1 MPAKVK
7 TVSISMGR
15 MENGMTPLVTVDGT
29 IFVKSIK
36 IWITK
41 QSLMV
46 IKIGHRQVAVK
57 RAGCFMLKARF
68 QPQEFTIAT
77 LLLKPQK
84 LPCFNEIHDK
94 YFFDMP

>member
-7 TVSISMGR
+7 IVSISMAR
-15 MENGMTPLVTVDGT
+15 MENGMTPLVTVDGI

-36 IWITK
+36 IWIIK

-68 QPQEFTIAT
+68 SSQRLTIAT
-77 LLLKPQK
+77 FNLKAQK
-84 LPCFNEIHDK
+84 LPWFNE
-94 YFFDMP
+94 FL

>member
-29 IFVKSIK
+29 IFVRFIK

-68 QPQEFTIAT
+68 QPQKLTIAT
-77 LLLKPQK
+77 L
-84 LPCFNEIHDK
+84 K
-94 YFFDMP
+94 YTKIPMK